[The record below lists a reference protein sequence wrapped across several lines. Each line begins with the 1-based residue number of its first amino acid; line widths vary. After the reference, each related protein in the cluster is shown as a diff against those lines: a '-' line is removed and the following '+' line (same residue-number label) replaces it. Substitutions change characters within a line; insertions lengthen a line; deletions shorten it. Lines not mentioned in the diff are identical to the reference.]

1 MNCVRTFRTYLTY
14 YFEGFSSC
22 QETNFFGSM
31 KTKVIY
37 ALRFLCMDTLKDF
50 RFAKKK
56 QELRSIC
63 KEMVNVI
70 QCILFLPGVQYA
82 PNVMYD
88 PSSPASNF

>member
-56 QELRSIC
+56 
-63 KEMVNVI
+63 
-70 QCILFLPGVQYA
+70 
-82 PNVMYD
+82 
-88 PSSPASNF
+88 